1 MPIAALLKQFH
12 SLACYAPVSA
22 PCYRQKS
29 TRYHFLNRNR
39 AKYSV
44 RRHDSLCV
52 GKAGRQA
59 LPSR

>member
-12 SLACYAPVSA
+12 SLCYAPDSA

-39 AKYSV
+39 NRAKYTFF
-44 RRHDSLCV
+44 
-52 GKAGRQA
+52 
-59 LPSR
+59 